1 MAKGTTSVT
10 HKQSGSDSAADHLPL
25 LAIDHLELY
34 VGNAY
39 QAAHFYRH
47 MFGFDIVAHS
57 GLTTGRRDQSSYVLE
72 QNKVRLVL
80 TSALGPDSPIARHC
94 ALHGDGVRSVAF
106 SVTDVDETMS
116 KVKARGATVIQPA
129 TGWQDERGVLRF
141 GSIRTYGDTIH
152 TFVDRSEYKG
162 VFAPKYERM
171 EVKTDAPAGL
181 LTVDHVVGNV
191 ELGAMEYW
199 ARFYASVLGFKQ
211 LTHFTDDDIS
221 TDYTALMS
229 KVMQSDNGVI
239 KFPINE
245 PAEGKK
251 KSQIEEYLDFYQG
264 PGVQHIAVST
274 GNIVATV
281 ERLRSAG
288 IEFLYVPDTYY
299 DMLVDRIGDID
310 EDLSVLRKNG
320 ILVDRD
326 EDGYLLQIF
335 TKPIQDRPTLFFEII
350 QRKGSRGFG
359 VGNFK
364 ALFVSIEEEQRR
376 RGTL

>member
-1 MAKGTTSVT
+1 MIAGHAQATAKPAGA
-10 HKQSGSDSAADHLPL
+10 KSAADHLPL
-25 LAIDHLELY
+25 EAIDHLEFY

-39 QAAHFYRH
+39 QAAHFYRFA
-47 MFGFDIVAHS
+47 FGFDIVAHR
-57 GLTTGRRDQSSYVLE
+57 GLTTGCRDRASYVLQ
-72 QNKVRLVL
+72 QNKIRFVL
-80 TSALGPDSPIARHC
+80 TSALGPDNEVSRHC
-94 ALHGDGVRSVAF
+94 ALHGDGVKTVAF
-106 SVTDVDETMS
+106 RVKDVDATVAA
-116 KVKARGATVIQPA
+116 VKDRGATVVTQP
-129 TGWQDERGVLRF
+129 TTLTDDRGKYRF
-141 GSIRTYGDTIH
+141 AAIRTYGETLHAFI
-152 TFVDRSEYKG
+152 DRSAYGEA
-162 VFAPKYERM
+162 FAPGFEPYQAPPAE
-171 EVKTDAPAGL
+171 PAGL
-181 LTVDHVVGNV
+181 LAVDHVVGNV
-191 ELGAMEYW
+191 ELGAMNYW
-199 ARFYASVLGFKQ
+199 ANFYERVLGFTQ

-264 PGVQHIAVST
+264 PGVQHIAMAT
-274 GNIVATV
+274 GDVIHTV
-281 ERLRSAG
+281 KRLRSAG
-288 IEFLYVPDTYY
+288 VEFLYVPDTYY
-299 DMLVDRIGDID
+299 ETLIQRVGEID
-310 EDLSVLRKNG
+310 EDISVLREHG

-326 EDGYLLQIF
+326 PDGYLLQIF
-335 TKPIQDRPTLFFEII
+335 TKPVEDRPTLFYEII